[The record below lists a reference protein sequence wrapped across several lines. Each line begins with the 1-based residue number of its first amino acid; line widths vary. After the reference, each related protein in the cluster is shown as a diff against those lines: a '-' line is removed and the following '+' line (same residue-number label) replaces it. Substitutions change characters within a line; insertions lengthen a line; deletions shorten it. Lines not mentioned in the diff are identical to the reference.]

1 MKHIL
6 QSHKVVTILGVFVIL
21 GSLALELV
29 PRSSPGIGPL
39 QILMIVCGFMLIL
52 VSLVRISWRMLAI
65 SLPLGF
71 LAILLLLEIVL
82 RLIGHGINYPPDVLA
97 QSQEPLPRNGLYIC
111 DSEIG
116 CRINPN
122 YPSLRFCDEL
132 DEGTS
137 RSRFCRINVQGF
149 QGYVDFTP
157 ENAPQDEY
165 RILALGDSFTWGMSA
180 RIGNSWLETMEARL
194 EANGQP
200 VTVWNASIPGTG
212 TRQALVNARQLVP
225 IMRPDVV
232 VLGFYINDFI
242 DNLYPLDLYVH
253 VPMNERLILVNRYF
267 LDRDLNPLRLSDQ
280 SVYFRAVDKPAA
292 LNSLQVL
299 LGQTSLGSIVVN
311 ALNGLSA
318 ADTRSPSPAIVA
330 RTEAPLAELRDFLAD
345 SGVPLIVVNIPSYND
360 YPQPSE
366 WRLAFQ
372 SLSQALGL
380 SVIEVYDVV
389 NRDLYILPSE
399 SHWGDEGHTLAGERV
414 AACLEPFIRGEALC
428 AGQTA
433 P

>member
-1 MKHIL
+1 
-6 QSHKVVTILGVFVIL
+6 VVTILGVFVIL

-39 QILMIVCGFMLIL
+39 QILMIVCGCMLIL
-52 VSLVRISWRMLAI
+52 VSLVLISWRMLAI

-71 LAILLLLEIVL
+71 LAFLLLLEIVL
-82 RLIGHGINYPPDVLA
+82 RSIGHGINYPPDVLA
-97 QSQEPLPRNGLYIC
+97 QSQEPLPRNDLYIC

-122 YPSLRFCDEL
+122 LDPSLRFCDEL

-149 QGYVDFTP
+149 QGDVDFTP
-157 ENAPQDEY
+157 ENAPRDEY
-165 RILALGDSFTWGMSA
+165 RILALGDSFTWGGNA
-180 RIGNSWLETMEARL
+180 QIGNSWLETMEARL

-200 VTVWNASIPGTG
+200 VTVWNAAIAATG

-232 VLGFYINDFI
+232 LLGFLPGNDFI
-242 DNLYPLDLYVH
+242 DNLYPLDTRVDLLV
-253 VPMNERLILVNRYF
+253 NEKYILVHRYF

-280 SVYFRAVDKPAA
+280 SVYFRAVGKPAA

-299 LGQTSLGSIVVN
+299 LGQTSLGSIFVN
-311 ALNGLSA
+311 ALNNLSA
-318 ADTRSPSPAIVA
+318 ADMRSPSPAIVA

-345 SGVPLIVVNIPSYND
+345 SGVPLIVVNIPSHID

-389 NRDLYILPSE
+389 NGDLYLPHPDN
-399 SHWGDEGHTLAGERV
+399 HWGDEGHILAGERV

>member
-1 MKHIL
+1 M
-6 QSHKVVTILGVFVIL
+6 VTILGVFVIL

-52 VSLVRISWRMLAI
+52 VSLVRISWRMTAI
-65 SLPLGF
+65 SVPLGF
-71 LAILLLLEIVL
+71 LAFLLLLEIIL
-82 RLIGHGINYPPDVLA
+82 RLIGYRPNYPPDVLA
-97 QSQEPLPRNGLYIC
+97 QSQQPLPNASLYIC
-111 DSEIG
+111 NEEIG
-116 CRINPN
+116 CRANPN
-122 YPSLRFCDEL
+122 LDPSLRFCNEL

-137 RSRFCRINVQGF
+137 RSRFCRINAQGF
-149 QGYVDFTP
+149 QGDVDFTP
-157 ENAPQDEY
+157 ENAPRDEY
-165 RILALGDSFTWGMSA
+165 RILALGDSFTWGA
-180 RIGNSWLETMEARL
+180 TAQIGNSWLETMEARL

-200 VTVWNASIPGTG
+200 VTVWNAAIAATG

-232 VLGFYINDFI
+232 LLGFLPGNDFI
-242 DNLYPLDLYVH
+242 DNLYPLDTRVDL
-253 VPMNERLILVNRYF
+253 LVNEKYIFVHRYF

-280 SVYFRAVDKPAA
+280 SVYFRAVGKPAA

-299 LGQTSLGSIVVN
+299 LGQTSLGSIFVN
-311 ALNGLSA
+311 ALNNLSA
-318 ADTRSPSPAIVA
+318 ADMRSPSPAIVA

-345 SGVPLIVVNIPSYND
+345 SGVPLIVVNIPSHID

-389 NRDLYILPSE
+389 NGDLYLPHPDN
-399 SHWGDEGHTLAGERV
+399 HWGDEGHILAGERV